1 MFKKTIFYLILSS
14 IYFTSCKQK
23 TTTFVANTLWQP
35 GYLDIHFI
43 HTGQGNSSFIIFPD
57 STTLLIDAGEAKPRN
72 THPYYPPFNNEKLTA
87 GQRIV
92 KYIEHFSPKDTLDYA
107 LITHFHSD
115 HYGELTSQ
123 SKLSK
128 NNVYKLTGI
137 TDVGEYIKIKSLID
151 RGYPNYE
158 YPIVL
163 KENDSTFLNYL
174 KFIIYQKGQY
184 GMNIE
189 SLDLD
194 KYDQIKM
201 IHNPKDYSNFKI
213 ENLKVNQYILS
224 EEGNSIEE
232 YNFNPPLVN
241 DKGYYNEN
249 PLSTALKISYGNFDY
264 YVGGDLPGIND
275 YPDYDIESAISKCVG
290 EVDAMS
296 LNHHGHKDASNL
308 NFLKTLTPQVIA
320 HQAIHDPH
328 FAPNVQENLLKIN
341 ADVFTFF
348 MSDSIKNIYKEQV
361 KKRYKGI
368 YGNFFI
374 RVYPEGEEF
383 SVFTL
388 DPNSND
394 FRINNQFGFYKSRK

>member
-1 MFKKTIFYLILSS
+1 MLKRTILYIILSC
-14 IYFTSCKQK
+14 ICVVSCEQK
-23 TTTFVANTLWQP
+23 TTAVITNSIWQP

-43 HTGQGNSSFIIFPD
+43 HTGQGNSSFVIFPD
-57 STTLLIDAGEAKPRN
+57 GTTLLIDAGEAKQRKKYPS
-72 THPYYPPFNNEKLTA
+72 YPPFNTKNLSA
-87 GQRIV
+87 GQRIA
-92 KYIEHFSPKDTLDYA
+92 KYIMHFSPRNTLDYA

-115 HYGELTSQ
+115 HYGELTLQ

-128 NNVYKLTGI
+128 SNAYKLSGI
-137 TDVGEYIKIKSLID
+137 TDVTESVNIKTLID

-158 YPIVL
+158 YPIDL
-163 KENDSTFLNYL
+163 KIKDSTFLNYL
-174 KFIIYQKGQY
+174 KFIKYQQGQN
-184 GMNIE
+184 GLNVE
-189 SLDLD
+189 RLRVGEH
-194 KYDQIKM
+194 DQIKM
-201 IHNPKDYSNFKI
+201 LHNPKDYNNFKV

-224 EEGNSIEE
+224 QESNTLEE

-241 DKGYYNEN
+241 EKGYYNEN

-264 YVGGDLPGIND
+264 YVGGDLPGVND

-308 NFLKTLTPQVIA
+308 NFLKTLNPQVIA

-348 MSDSIKNIYKEQV
+348 MSDSIKNTYEEQV

-383 SVFTL
+383 SVFTI
-388 DPNSND
+388 DPKNNE
-394 FRINNQFGFYKSRK
+394 FKINNHFGFYKSRK